1 MMSLNV
7 THAKTMKQV
16 IREKNI
22 TEKSLDVARE
32 RGLTTDDL
40 LEYDIIPSNHLFDEH
55 GMMTKPAKSKL
66 VTEVE
71 NI

>member
-1 MMSLNV
+1 MSLNV
-7 THAKTMKQV
+7 TYAKTMKQV

-40 LEYDIIPSNHLFDEH
+40 LEYDIIPSNHLFDQH
-55 GMMTKPAKSKL
+55 G
-66 VTEVE
+66 
-71 NI
+71 